1 MELVIPEALTYILAT
16 GFMGLLTL
24 VLFLNIFSLPANWII
39 LGFVALWKYIY
50 PDTAQMDVW
59 FFVIIIAL
67 AVLGEVLELALQVV
81 KAKKYG
87 STSSGTFAGVVGAI
101 VGAIVLA
108 PLFFGLGALIGALIG
123 AWLGCFIMEKLKG
136 RSFQDAREA
145 AFGAMVGRFLGT
157 VCKCGVGGAMLAV
170 IGRYIWPETP
180 QAVQQVQ
187 HILQQF
193 IA

>member
-1 MELVIPEALTYILAT
+1 MIPSGLTYILAT

-39 LGFVALWKYIY
+39 VGLIALWKYIY
-50 PDTAQMDVW
+50 PDTAQMGYV
-59 FFVIIIAL
+59 FFAIIIGL
-67 AVLGEVLELALQVV
+67 AVIGEVLELGLQVM

-123 AWLGCFIMEKLKG
+123 AFVGCFIMEKLKG
-136 RSFQDAREA
+136 RSLKDSYEA
-145 AFGAMVGRFLGT
+145 AFGAMMGRFLGT

-170 IGRYIWPETP
+170 TGRYIWPEIP
-180 QAVQQVQ
+180 APVQ
-187 HILQQF
+187 HVQLF
-193 IA
+193 MPYVV